1 MRHSKM
7 LFLILT
13 ACLLAVTHAG
23 CPMRPTVEQAS
34 ASRTVGDGG
43 YRLLISGQTNG
54 YIPNAVHTISLQG
67 SQTHERLQQFTR
79 FTLTV
84 HSQHAPSNPAARVG
98 YFQLFPDSL
107 TTFNED
113 CINTIS
119 EATDYPKSEIQVMWR
134 APQAGSGCV
143 IFTAMILENNVRWY
157 AEDGALTKTVC
168 ETVNT
173 EIESANETRCCAC
186 DEAKYSLTMEGIWSN
201 RTHPKDFPF
210 SAWLT
215 HFSDVI
221 GASHELNFSFWG
233 RDHIAT
239 DGFRQ
244 LAEWGSATGVE
255 AELREKSRHLRTLIK
270 AAGLWYPNVNTNT
283 TTSFRVDR
291 KHPLLSVA
299 SMLGPSPDW
308 VIGVSKLNLCQKDC
322 TWTRSMIIDLYPW
335 DAGTD
340 NGISY
345 MSPNSE
351 TKPREKM
358 KPITTLY
365 PEDPRSPF
373 YDPSGRPMH
382 PLARLYLN
390 REKIIPR
397 GCSEELL
404 QQQVTE
410 LEVAENTEDT
420 SRPECHTTDYSP
432 WSSCSVTCGKG
443 LRMRT
448 RSYRMPEKAAMFNCN
463 RQLVSKEMCVA
474 SIPECSGEEE
484 SDDDVIS
491 LRVDP
496 LCETTEWSE
505 WSECSSTCGIGLK
518 MRTRRFRDR
527 RGRKRCTHVSLVEK
541 EKCMEPPCQAGTEEQ
556 LDPVCRVT
564 DWSDWS
570 PCSASC
576 GKGVKLRTRLLIVD
590 PSLQAECSSRV
601 ELLQQRPCL
610 VQSDCTF
617 DMATAKVVCM
627 EEADPGP
634 CRGYFQRWAFNPRK
648 LMCVP
653 FAYGGCRGNRN
664 NFLTADECGNTCDIV
679 RTALTGQAFNE
690 TVNRDQTPID
700 SLSPPPPPSPP
711 VDCVVT
717 RWSNW
722 SPCSVTCGVG
732 RVTSYR
738 TVEREAANGGRPCPK
753 KLHRRYRCELAP
765 CE

>member
-1 MRHSKM
+1 MSDEDPLINRASFRFLFHKRYECVPARFTSRLVLHARGDINRAASEVRIDKSSGPEATARYSKM

-23 CPMRPTVEQAS
+23 CPMRPTVEQTS
-34 ASRTVGDGG
+34 SGRTPGDGG
-43 YRLLISGQTNG
+43 YRILISGQTNG
-54 YIPNAVHTISLQG
+54 YVPNAVHTISLQG

-84 HSQHAPSNPAARVG
+84 HSQHAPNNPSARIG

-113 CINTIS
+113 CINTVS
-119 EATDYPKSEIQVMWR
+119 ETTDYPKSEIQVMWR

-157 AEDGALTKTVC
+157 AEDGGLSKTVC
-168 ETVNT
+168 ESTGT
-173 EIESANETRCCAC
+173 ETSNETRCCAC

-221 GASHELNFSFWG
+221 GASHEPGFSFWG

-255 AELREKSRHLRTLIK
+255 AELREKSRQLRTLIK

-283 TTSFRVDR
+283 TTSFSVDR

-308 VIGVSKLNLCQKDC
+308 VVGVSKLNLCQKDC
-322 TWTRSMIIDLYPW
+322 TWAKSMIIDLYPW

-358 KPITTLY
+358 RPITTLY

-373 YDPSGRPMH
+373 YDPSGKPMH

-390 REKIIPR
+390 REKIIQR
-397 GCSEELL
+397 GCSEEVL
-404 QQQVTE
+404 QQQVAE

-420 SRPECHTTDYSP
+420 SRPECQTTDYSP

-484 SDDDVIS
+484 NDDDAILSRLESELPIYSISVFLKTIS
-491 LRVDP
+491 LWRSR
-496 LCETTEWSE
+496 LNCQFLELAIFLI
-505 WSECSSTCGIGLK
+505 SS
-518 MRTRRFRDR
+518 
-527 RGRKRCTHVSLVEK
+527 
-541 EKCMEPPCQAGTEEQ
+541 
-556 LDPVCRVT
+556 
-564 DWSDWS
+564 
-570 PCSASC
+570 
-576 GKGVKLRTRLLIVD
+576 
-590 PSLQAECSSRV
+590 
-601 ELLQQRPCL
+601 
-610 VQSDCTF
+610 
-617 DMATAKVVCM
+617 VVCM
-627 EEADPGP
+627 EDADPGP

-648 LMCVP
+648 LMCTP

-664 NFLTADECGNTCDIV
+664 NFLTSDECSNTCGVV
-679 RTALTGQAFNE
+679 RAVLTGQAFNE
-690 TVNRDQTPID
+690 TINQDETLTD
-700 SLSPPPPPSPP
+700 SLNPPHLP

-738 TVEREAANGGRPCPK
+738 TIQREAAYGGRPCPK

>member
-1 MRHSKM
+1 M
-7 LFLILT
+7 LFLMLT

-23 CPMRPTVEQAS
+23 CPMRPTVEQTS
-34 ASRTVGDGG
+34 ASRTAGDGG
-43 YRLLISGQTNG
+43 YRILISGQNNG
-54 YIPNAVHTISLQG
+54 YIPNAIHTINLQG
-67 SQTHERLQQFTR
+67 LQTHERLQQFTR

-84 HSQHAPSNPAARVG
+84 TSQHAPNNPLARVG

-119 EATDYPKSEIQVMWR
+119 EATDYPKSEIQVMW
-134 APQAGSGCV
+134 
-143 IFTAMILENNVRWY
+143 
-157 AEDGALTKTVC
+157 
-168 ETVNT
+168 
-173 EIESANETRCCAC
+173 
-186 DEAKYSLTMEGIWSN
+186 LTMEGIWSN

-221 GASHELNFSFWG
+221 GASHEPNFSFWG
-233 RDHIAT
+233 RDHVAT

-255 AELREKSRHLRTLIK
+255 AELRDKARHLRTLIK

-283 TTSFRVDR
+283 TTSFRVNR
-291 KHPLLSVA
+291 GHPLLSVA

-308 VIGVSKLNLCQKDC
+308 VVGVSKLNLCQKDC
-322 TWTRSMIIDLYPW
+322 TWTKSVIIDLYPW

-404 QQQVTE
+404 QQQVTD

-420 SRPECHTTDYSP
+420 SRPECQTTDYSP

-474 SIPECSGEEE
+474 SIPECSEEEE
-484 SDDDVIS
+484 SEDDIIS
-491 LRVDP
+491 PQSDP

-505 WSECSSTCGIGLK
+505 WSECSNTCGIGLK
-518 MRTRRFRDR
+518 MRTRKFRDR
-527 RGRKRCTHVSLVEK
+527 RGRKRCPLVSLVEK
-541 EKCMEPPCQAGTEEQ
+541 EKCMEPPCQAGTEEL
-556 LDPVCRVT
+556 LDPVCKVT

-576 GKGVKLRTRLLIVD
+576 GKGVKLRTRLLMVD

-610 VQSDCTF
+610 IQSDCTF

-627 EEADPGP
+627 EDVDPGP

-648 LMCVP
+648 LMCVS

-664 NFLTADECGNTCDIV
+664 NFLTADECSNTCDVV
-679 RTALTGQAFNE
+679 RVALTGQAFNE
-690 TVNRDQTPID
+690 TINRDQTPTD
-700 SLSPPPPPSPP
+700 SLTPPPPPPP

-738 TVEREAANGGRPCPK
+738 TIEREAANGGRPCPK

>member
-1 MRHSKM
+1 KM
-7 LFLILT
+7 LFLMLT

-23 CPMRPTVEQAS
+23 CPMRPTVEQTS
-34 ASRTVGDGG
+34 TSRTAGDGG
-43 YRLLISGQTNG
+43 YRILISGQNNG
-54 YIPNAVHTISLQG
+54 YIPNAIHTINLQG

-84 HSQHAPSNPAARVG
+84 TSQHAPNNPLARVG
-98 YFQLFPDSL
+98 YFQLFSDSL

-119 EATDYPKSEIQVMWR
+119 EANEFPKSEVR
-134 APQAGSGCV
+134 VQANICHN
-143 IFTAMILENNVRWY
+143 FCFYFNLYRRY
-157 AEDGALTKTVC
+157 DGRCTKH
-168 ETVNT
+168 
-173 EIESANETRCCAC
+173 
-186 DEAKYSLTMEGIWSN
+186 LTMEGIWSN

-221 GASHELNFSFWG
+221 GASHEPNFSFWG
-233 RDHIAT
+233 RDHVAT

-255 AELREKSRHLRTLIK
+255 AELREKARHLRTLIK

-291 KHPLLSVA
+291 GHPLLSVA

-308 VIGVSKLNLCQKDC
+308 VVGVSKLNLCQKDC
-322 TWTRSMIIDLYPW
+322 TWTKSMIIDLYPW

-358 KPITTLY
+358 KSITTLY

-397 GCSEELL
+397 GCSDELL
-404 QQQVTE
+404 QQQVTD

-420 SRPECHTTDYSP
+420 SRPECQTTDYSP

-484 SDDDVIS
+484 SEDDIIS
-491 LRVDP
+491 PQSDP

-505 WSECSSTCGIGLK
+505 WSECSNTCGIGLK
-518 MRTRRFRDR
+518 MRTRRFRDH
-527 RGRKRCTHVSLVEK
+527 RGRKRCPLVSLVEK
-541 EKCMEPPCQAGTEEQ
+541 EKCMEPPCQAGTEEL
-556 LDPVCRVT
+556 LDPVCKVT

-627 EEADPGP
+627 EDADPGP

-648 LMCVP
+648 LMCVS

-664 NFLTADECGNTCDIV
+664 NFLTADECGNTCNVV
-679 RTALTGQAFNE
+679 RVALTGQAFNE
-690 TVNRDQTPID
+690 TVNRDQIPTD
-700 SLSPPPPPSPP
+700 SLTPPPPPPP

-738 TVEREAANGGRPCPK
+738 TIEREAANGGRPCPK

>member
-1 MRHSKM
+1 MLNFAHCKM

-13 ACLLAVTHAG
+13 ACFLAVSHAG
-23 CPMRPTVEQAS
+23 CPMRPTVEQTS
-34 ASRTVGDGG
+34 APRTPGDGG
-43 YRLLISGQTNG
+43 YRILISGQTNG
-54 YIPNAVHTISLQG
+54 YIPNAVYTISLQG

-84 HSQHAPSNPAARVG
+84 HSQHAPNNHAARIG
-98 YFQLFPDSL
+98 YFQLFPDTL
-107 TTFNED
+107 TAFNED

-119 EATDYPKSEIQVMWR
+119 EATDFPKSEIQVMWR
-134 APQAGSGCV
+134 APSAGAGCV
-143 IFTAMILENNVRWY
+143 IFTAMVLENNVRWY
-157 AEDGALTKTVC
+157 AEDGTLSKTVC
-168 ETVNT
+168 ESTSV
-173 EIESANETRCCAC
+173 EIENSNETRCCAC

-221 GASHELNFSFWG
+221 GASHEPNFSFWG

-255 AELREKSRHLRTLIK
+255 TELRAKANQLKTLIK
-270 AAGLWYPNVNTNT
+270 ATGLWYPNVNTNT
-283 TTSFRVDR
+283 STSFRVDR
-291 KHPLLSVA
+291 RHPLLSVA

-308 VIGVSKLNLCQKDC
+308 VVGVSKLNLCQNDC
-322 TWTRSMIIDLYPW
+322 SWARGMIVDLYPW

-340 NGISY
+340 NGITY

-351 TKPREKM
+351 TRPREKM
-358 KPITTLY
+358 KPITTSY

-373 YDPSGRPMH
+373 YDPSGRPML
-382 PLARLYLN
+382 PLARLYIN

-404 QQQVTE
+404 QQQVAE

-420 SRPECHTTDYSP
+420 ARPECQTTEYTE
-432 WSSCSVTCGKG
+432 WSSCSVSCGKG

-448 RSYRMPEKAAMFNCN
+448 RSYRMPDKATMFNCN

-484 SDDDVIS
+484 SEDVTS
-491 LRVDP
+491 LVNNDP
-496 LCETTEWSE
+496 RCATTEWSE
-505 WSECSSTCGIGLK
+505 WSECSNTCGVGLK

-527 RGRKRCTHVSLVEK
+527 RGRKLCPFVSIIEK
-541 EKCMEPPCQAGTEEQ
+541 EKCMEPPCQSGTEEQ
-556 LDPVCRVT
+556 IDPLCKVT

-576 GKGVKLRTRLLIVD
+576 GKGVKLRTRLLMVE
-590 PSLQAECSSRV
+590 PSQQTECSTRV

-627 EEADPGP
+627 EEADAGP
-634 CRGYFQRWAFNPRK
+634 CRGYFQRWAFNPQK
-648 LMCVP
+648 LMCLP

-664 NFLTADECGNTCDIV
+664 NFLTSDECDNTCGIV
-679 RTALTGQAFNE
+679 RAALTGQPLNGTVIQSELPTASFN
-690 TVNRDQTPID
+690 P
-700 SLSPPPPPSPP
+700 PP

-717 RWSNW
+717 RWSSW
-722 SPCSVTCGVG
+722 TPCSVTCGVG
-732 RVTSYR
+732 RVLSYR
-738 TVEREAANGGRPCPK
+738 TIEREAENGGRACPK
-753 KLHRRYRCELAP
+753 KLTRRYRCELAP
-765 CE
+765 CEN